1 MSREAMIL
9 FGLLL
14 GGDYD
19 NNVCGIAFMLTLTL
33 TWGLLSEG
41 ITRVWCKSGL
51 CASQIMDLASPYA
64 MQPQSL
70 SSIEFSDYL
79 FEWRKGVRSFLRTD
93 PVRSMG
99 ARHPA
104 LASSMSD
111 SFPNPDIINLYLSPL
126 TSSKEDISNLH
137 LDGGLPDVVRIHN
150 CASSTFRGEHPM
162 LFSAIRE
169 RGLFMHS

>member
-1 MSREAMIL
+1 MACAL
-9 FGLLL
+9 ANNGFGE
-14 GGDYD
+14 
-19 NNVCGIAFMLTLTL
+19 
-33 TWGLLSEG
+33 S
-41 ITRVWCKSGL
+41 L
-51 CASQIMDLASPYA
+51 CNAA
-64 MQPQSL
+64 QSL

-137 LDGGLPDVVRIHN
+137 LDGGLPDVVRITQLCELYFSWGAPDAILSKFENGVFHALLMAALRDEIGKQEAQGIQTA
-150 CASSTFRGEHPM
+150 ASPSKVCT
-162 LFSAIRE
+162 
-169 RGLFMHS
+169 